1 MLAVNITRVTT
12 FSEEALYLMNGS
24 RKTFYIV
31 VLTKIYL
38 P

>member
-1 MLAVNITRVTT
+1 MLAFTITQVTT
-12 FSEEALYLMNGS
+12 VSEEALYLMNGS

-31 VLTKIYL
+31 VLTKFYL